1 MASLPKVLASIPVS
15 YTHLQE
21 LWLETTSHIGQADV
35 SDVGALY
42 FEMKNG
48 SDHRYWV
55 FERGD
60 FDMPVVY
67 KTFMSKIQEKITLI
81 NQ

>member
-1 MASLPKVLASIPVS
+1 
-15 YTHLQE
+15 
-21 LWLETTSHIGQADV
+21 
-35 SDVGALY
+35 
-42 FEMKNG
+42 MKNG

-55 FERGD
+55 FENGD

-67 KTFMSKIQEKITLI
+67 KTFMAKIQEKIALL